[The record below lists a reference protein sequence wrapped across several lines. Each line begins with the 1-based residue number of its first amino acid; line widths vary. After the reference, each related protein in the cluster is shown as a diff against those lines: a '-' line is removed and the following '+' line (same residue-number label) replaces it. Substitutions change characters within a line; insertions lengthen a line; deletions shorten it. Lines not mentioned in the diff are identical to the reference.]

1 MVWTEKS
8 LERNFGKT
16 LTRLFLYS
24 WGRWGVN
31 TFITHAQQLKGL
43 FIQYFVSLVMIV
55 LQTEN
60 HLIFYLQREWK
71 TIVAWFEWNAVLK
84 CIWRALDGAPNKPV
98 ALTTHS
104 VGLFQNMMFFTFRSI
119 NTRTHL
125 IYLTLQEVNH
135 EISFLMTYS
144 KVSAYSEHLVSLYFS
159 VHVSHSTLQH
169 QINLHLHLTCLK
181 CSTMVGFSPIE
192 SQIAV
197 NSSHLSSLISLLHD
211 RPRIPL
217 MPKLSFRVI

>member
-1 MVWTEKS
+1 MWTEKS

-43 FIQYFVSLVMIV
+43 FIQYFVSLVIC
-55 LQTEN
+55 
-60 HLIFYLQREWK
+60 YLQREWK
-71 TIVAWFEWNAVLK
+71 TIVAWFEWNAVFK

-98 ALTTHS
+98 ALTTHL
-104 VGLFQNMMFFTFRSI
+104 VGLFQNMMFCTFRSI

-144 KVSAYSEHLVSLYFS
+144 IVSAYSEHLVSLYFS

-181 CSTMVGFSPIE
+181 CSTIVGFSPIE

-217 MPKLSFRVI
+217 MPKLSFRMM

>member
-1 MVWTEKS
+1 MWTEKS

-43 FIQYFVSLVMIV
+43 FIQYFVSLVIC
-55 LQTEN
+55 
-60 HLIFYLQREWK
+60 YLQREWK
-71 TIVAWFEWNAVLK
+71 TIVAWFEWNAVFT

-98 ALTTHS
+98 ALTTHL
-104 VGLFQNMMFFTFRSI
+104 VGLFQNMMFCTFRSI

-144 KVSAYSEHLVSLYFS
+144 IVSAYSEHLVSLYFS
-159 VHVSHSTLQH
+159 MHVSHSTLQH

-211 RPRIPL
+211 RPRIPS
-217 MPKLSFRVI
+217 MPKLSFRMM

>member
-1 MVWTEKS
+1 MDGEK
-8 LERNFGKT
+8 FGKELWENT
-16 LTRLFLYS
+16 DSVIPLFMGKMGSY
-24 WGRWGVN
+24 

-60 HLIFYLQREWK
+60 HLICYLQRGWK
-71 TIVAWFEWNAVLK
+71 TIVAWFEWNAVFK

-98 ALTTHS
+98 ALTTHL
-104 VGLFQNMMFFTFRSI
+104 VGLFQNMMFCTFRSI

-144 KVSAYSEHLVSLYFS
+144 IVSAYSEHLVSLYFS

-181 CSTMVGFSPIE
+181 CSTIVGFSPIE

-211 RPRIPL
+211 RPRIPS
-217 MPKLSFRVI
+217 MPKLSFRMM

>member
-1 MVWTEKS
+1 MWTEKS

-43 FIQYFVSLVMIV
+43 FIQYFVSLVIC
-55 LQTEN
+55 
-60 HLIFYLQREWK
+60 YLQREWK
-71 TIVAWFEWNAVLK
+71 TIVAWFEWNAVFK

-98 ALTTHS
+98 ALTTHL
-104 VGLFQNMMFFTFRSI
+104 VGLFQNMMFCTFRSI

-144 KVSAYSEHLVSLYFS
+144 IVSAYSEHLVSLYFS
-159 VHVSHSTLQH
+159 MHVSHSTLQH

-211 RPRIPL
+211 RPSIPL
-217 MPKLSFRVI
+217 MPKLSFRMM

>member
-1 MVWTEKS
+1 MWTERS

-43 FIQYFVSLVMIV
+43 FIQYFVSLVIC
-55 LQTEN
+55 
-60 HLIFYLQREWK
+60 YLQREWK
-71 TIVAWFEWNAVLK
+71 TIVAWFEWNAVFK

-98 ALTTHS
+98 ALTTHL
-104 VGLFQNMMFFTFRSI
+104 VGLFQNMMFCTFRSI

-144 KVSAYSEHLVSLYFS
+144 IVSAYSEHLVSLYFS
-159 VHVSHSTLQH
+159 MHVSHSTLQH

-211 RPRIPL
+211 RPRIPS
-217 MPKLSFRVI
+217 MPKLSFRMM

>member
-1 MVWTEKS
+1 MGLPFTDKLVHRSHLIFWNCSSLNQNSGIVWTEKS

-60 HLIFYLQREWK
+60 HLICYLQREWK

-98 ALTTHS
+98 ALTTHL

-144 KVSAYSEHLVSLYFS
+144 IVSAYSEHLVSLYFS

-169 QINLHLHLTCLK
+169 QINLHLHLTCL
-181 CSTMVGFSPIE
+181 
-192 SQIAV
+192 
-197 NSSHLSSLISLLHD
+197 
-211 RPRIPL
+211 
-217 MPKLSFRVI
+217 

>member
-1 MVWTEKS
+1 MWTEKS

-43 FIQYFVSLVMIV
+43 FIQYFVSLVIC
-55 LQTEN
+55 
-60 HLIFYLQREWK
+60 YLQREWK
-71 TIVAWFEWNAVLK
+71 TIVAWFEWNAVFK

-98 ALTTHS
+98 ALTTHL
-104 VGLFQNMMFFTFRSI
+104 VGLFQNMMFCTFRSI

-144 KVSAYSEHLVSLYFS
+144 IVSAYSEHLVSLYFS
-159 VHVSHSTLQH
+159 MHVSHSTLQH

-211 RPRIPL
+211 RPRIPS
-217 MPKLSFRVI
+217 MPKLSFRMM

>member
-1 MVWTEKS
+1 MGLPFTDKLVHRSHLIFWNCSSLNQNSGIVWTEKS

-55 LQTEN
+55 LQTKN
-60 HLIFYLQREWK
+60 HLICYLQREWK

-98 ALTTHS
+98 ALTTHL

-144 KVSAYSEHLVSLYFS
+144 IVSAYSEHLVSLYFS

-169 QINLHLHLTCLK
+169 QINLHLHLTCL
-181 CSTMVGFSPIE
+181 
-192 SQIAV
+192 
-197 NSSHLSSLISLLHD
+197 
-211 RPRIPL
+211 
-217 MPKLSFRVI
+217 

>member
-1 MVWTEKS
+1 M
-8 LERNFGKT
+8 
-16 LTRLFLYS
+16 
-24 WGRWGVN
+24 GVN

-43 FIQYFVSLVMIV
+43 FIQYSVSLVMIV

-60 HLIFYLQREWK
+60 HLICYLQREWK
-71 TIVAWFEWNAVLK
+71 TIVK

-98 ALTTHS
+98 ALTTHL
-104 VGLFQNMMFFTFRSI
+104 VGLFQNIMFCTFRSI
-119 NTRTHL
+119 NTCTHL

-135 EISFLMTYS
+135 EISVLMTYS
-144 KVSAYSEHLVSLYFS
+144 IVSAYSEHLVSLYFS

-181 CSTMVGFSPIE
+181 CSTIVGFSPIE

-217 MPKLSFRVI
+217 MPKLSFRMM

>member
-1 MVWTEKS
+1 MWTEKS

-43 FIQYFVSLVMIV
+43 FIQYFVSLVIC
-55 LQTEN
+55 
-60 HLIFYLQREWK
+60 YLQREWK
-71 TIVAWFEWNAVLK
+71 TIVAWFEWNAVFK

-98 ALTTHS
+98 ALTTHL
-104 VGLFQNMMFFTFRSI
+104 VGLFQNMMFCTFRSI

-144 KVSAYSEHLVSLYFS
+144 IVSAYSEHLVSLYFS
-159 VHVSHSTLQH
+159 MHVSHSTLQH

-181 CSTMVGFSPIE
+181 CSTIVGFSPIE

-211 RPRIPL
+211 RPRIPS
-217 MPKLSFRVI
+217 MPKLSFRMM

>member
-1 MVWTEKS
+1 MWTEKS

-43 FIQYFVSLVMIV
+43 FIQYFVSLVIC
-55 LQTEN
+55 
-60 HLIFYLQREWK
+60 YLQREWK
-71 TIVAWFEWNAVLK
+71 TILAWFEWNAVFK

-98 ALTTHS
+98 ALTTHL
-104 VGLFQNMMFFTFRSI
+104 VGLFQNMMFCTFRSI

-135 EISFLMTYS
+135 EISFFMTYS
-144 KVSAYSEHLVSLYFS
+144 IASAYSEHLVSLFFS
-159 VHVSHSTLQH
+159 ERVSHSTLQH
-169 QINLHLHLTCLK
+169 QVNLHLHLTCL
-181 CSTMVGFSPIE
+181 
-192 SQIAV
+192 
-197 NSSHLSSLISLLHD
+197 
-211 RPRIPL
+211 
-217 MPKLSFRVI
+217 